1 MNNWRAMN
9 EWRTDRAEQ
18 IKQET
23 QSRCLKINDGKAW
36 CVMVNIGNTGVRSIY
51 KFATSDEACKAAETI
66 KRCLDPSIVS
76 LCGYAVFPYD
86 NVKGIP
92 CMP

>member
-1 MNNWRAMN
+1 MNNWRIN
-9 EWRTDRAEQ
+9 RAEQ

-36 CVMVNIGNTGVRSIY
+36 CVMVNIGKTGVRAVY
-51 KFATSDEACKAAETI
+51 KFDTSDEACKAAETI